1 MKIKKGTSWLV
12 GIIILTGPYI
22 FTAFVVPG
30 ALAEIGTII
39 VLAIAFATVGYQA
52 ANVAD
57 NWQRSVN
64 YRPELDDRIIN
75 DNKEEQCAENHTMD

>member
-12 GIIILTGPYI
+12 GIIILTSLYI

-57 NWQRSVN
+57 NWQRSVH
-64 YRPELDDRIIN
+64 YRPELDDRIVN
-75 DNKEEQCAENHTMD
+75 GEKEEQCAENYRMD